1 MRAGLLRDWF
11 ELRIAYNSGSLDDE
25 TLTHGSQDLYIGAK
39 IGLTPQR
46 GLLPEMAIIPQATL
60 ATGSQEFTNGEDLF
74 GTNWLYSWEL
84 NDRWSLAGSTQF
96 NRAVDSGTD
105 NKYTQW
111 AQSIAVGVSL
121 TDCLGGYFEWFA
133 FFPDDADTDGVEQ
146 YLNGGFAYLITN
158 NIQWDIRAG
167 LGLNERSQDFLAGT
181 GLSIRFR

>member
-1 MRAGLLRDWF
+1 M
-11 ELRIAYNSGSLDDE
+11 
-25 TLTHGSQDLYIGAK
+25 
-39 IGLTPQR
+39 
-46 GLLPEMAIIPQATL
+46 
-60 ATGSQEFTNGEDLF
+60 F

-121 TDCLGGYFEWFA
+121 TDCLGGFFEWFA